1 MKLTLQVK
9 ILGLTIFVIVSGL
22 LFNTYLTL
30 HQIRETSQNAFREQ
44 ATVLTQT
51 LDASIGSREELL
63 NKEKLQSIIY
73 KTIWLNASVVQINIC
88 LATPQGYEIIAS
100 NDTSLIGTTVNYETN
115 YFDEKGVIL
124 TETDFLEAF
133 APILIGGQRMGIYNI
148 KLSLES
154 EKKAVSAAQ
163 KESLLVGLAITF
175 VTILILSLLAKKVVI
190 DPIKN
195 LKEGVKIIGGGNL
208 TYKMEVAT
216 NDEIGDLT
224 QSFNEMA
231 VKLGKSHSELENR
244 VKKRTEELQ
253 EKVQEL
259 ERFQKLAVGRE
270 LKMIELKKALRW
282 KQ

>member
-1 MKLTLQVK
+1 MKLTLQLK
-9 ILGLTIFVIVSGL
+9 LLGLTILVIVLGL
-22 LFNTYLTL
+22 LSNTYLTL
-30 HQIRETSQNAFREQ
+30 QRIRETSQNAFREQ
-44 ATVLTQT
+44 AIVLAQT

-73 KTIWLNASVVQINIC
+73 KTIWLNANVVQINIC
-88 LATPQGYEIIAS
+88 LSAPQGYEIIAS
-100 NDTSLIGTTVNYETN
+100 NDTSLIGTTVNYD
-115 YFDEKGVIL
+115 YEKGVIF
-124 TETDFLEAF
+124 TETEGLEAF
-133 APILIGGQRMGIYNI
+133 APILIGGQQMGIYNI
-148 KLSLES
+148 KISLVS
-154 EKKAVSAAQ
+154 EEKAISAAQ
-163 KESLLVGLAITF
+163 KESLLVGLTITF

-190 DPIKN
+190 DPIKK

-208 TYKMEVAT
+208 TYKMEVDT

-244 VKKRTEELQ
+244 VKKRTKELQ

>member
-1 MKLTLQVK
+1 MIV
-9 ILGLTIFVIVSGL
+9 LGLLS
-22 LFNTYLTL
+22 NTYLTI
-30 HQIRETSQNAFREQ
+30 QRIRETSQNAFREQ
-44 ATVLTQT
+44 AIVLTQT

-73 KTIWLNASVVQINIC
+73 KTIWLNANVIQINIC
-88 LATPQGYEIIAS
+88 LTTSQGYEIIAS
-100 NDTSLIGTTVNYETN
+100 NDTSLIGTTVNYE
-115 YFDEKGVIL
+115 YEKGVIL
-124 TETDFLEAF
+124 TETEGLEAF

-148 KLSLES
+148 KLSLVS
-154 EKKAVSAAQ
+154 EEKAISAAQ
-163 KESLLVGLAITF
+163 KESLLVGLTITF

-190 DPIKN
+190 NPIKK

-224 QSFNEMA
+224 ESFNEMA
-231 VKLGKSHSELENR
+231 VKLRQSYSELENR
-244 VKKRTEELQ
+244 VKKRTQELQ

-270 LKMIELKKALRW
+270 LKMVELKKALRW